1 MKNYK
6 DIRQGFYL
14 HFSNQM
20 KSERFMDFFYELF
33 LFGSAYAVGGYF
45 RDFMFSQKSRD
56 IDIIT
61 DISNDLLKSL
71 VVNSQVIYDVNRYGG
86 IKIKLNSLEIDI
98 WTIENNWAFKNNL
111 VKLNDND
118 KLNSIAK
125 GCFYNFDALVINLYT
140 YDFNLRYF
148 NDCIEKK
155 ELNILQEQPIYK
167 NLNPSVEANIIRA
180 IHLSKNYNLDFSK
193 STIEYLIAKIGYIED
208 KYSNSLERLIEI
220 KNQYS
225 KYQFITESDILNLQF
240 KLREK
245 QNTNQLKLDL

>member
-1 MKNYK
+1 M
-6 DIRQGFYL
+6 
-14 HFSNQM
+14 
-20 KSERFMDFFYELF
+20 
-33 LFGSAYAVGGYF
+33 
-45 RDFMFSQKSRD
+45 
-56 IDIIT
+56 
-61 DISNDLLKSL
+61 

-155 ELNILQEQPIYK
+155 ELNILQEHPIYK

-180 IHLSKNYNLDFSK
+180 IHLSKNYNLDFLK
-193 STIEYLIAKIGYIED
+193 V
-208 KYSNSLERLIEI
+208 
-220 KNQYS
+220 Q
-225 KYQFITESDILNLQF
+225 LN
-240 KLREK
+240 
-245 QNTNQLKLDL
+245 T